1 MVEYVTAQTK
11 GPQILRMKTSVAG
24 HKASF
29 VEKILPLFTGARAI
43 PDQKRPGV
51 SGEGANLLIS
61 AATMRCPQF
70 KNFRLPEGM
79 TETLYCNELGCQPT
93 RLTIAELD

>member
-1 MVEYVTAQTK
+1 
-11 GPQILRMKTSVAG
+11 MKTSVAG

-79 TETLYCNELGCQPT
+79 TRSFLLLQRVGLSADAVDNRG
-93 RLTIAELD
+93 A